1 MNILSDLISKRFT
14 IYWVRQLYF
23 YNHNEDEIK
32 LSPLRGTKKKKAQAV
47 ERNIQNIKKKR
58 IDYYTSL

>member
-32 LSPLRGTKKKKAQAV
+32 LSPLRGTKKKKLRLLR
-47 ERNIQNIKKKR
+47 EIYKTLRKKE
-58 IDYYTSL
+58 